1 MTDLAQEKPRTGEEP
16 DIDLDEED
24 EAGDGQL
31 GIVSDDMV
39 AVVVEV
45 NYCMVWRSSKWNRLN

>member
-31 GIVSDDMV
+31 GICIMYMSPYTFYDPK
-39 AVVVEV
+39 
-45 NYCMVWRSSKWNRLN
+45 YI